1 MLYYNFKMLKWKN
14 IGLLCALIFF
24 DRILKVWS
32 RAMGIDY
39 QNDRI
44 LNFFEF
50 SIPFVLIVVF
60 IYIILVGLWIYEI
73 KGLSSFTQSLVITLI
88 LAGATSNFFDRIIY
102 GYVIDYIHFLN
113 SYFNVS
119 DLYIISGAIL
129 IIVKRK

>member
-1 MLYYNFKMLKWKN
+1 MLKWKN